1 MNTLRKIVY
10 LILISLA
17 IVSCTRDYDAPP
29 LSEPQYDGK
38 ANITIANLKKQF
50 PSSDRD
56 NPTLIDVDYIV
67 RGYVTSNDAEGN
79 VFKQLYIDDGTAGIN
94 IGVDQNSLYSIYRP
108 GQEIFIELHGLYIVN
123 YGGEL
128 QIGNKGSQANRINWE
143 TFSRVTHLNKW
154 PDKSKIEPIEVTL
167 DEINASDV
175 DPEKYVNRLVRF
187 NNIAFANGGKGLF
200 YSGSEN
206 YKSEIIKDAKG
217 NTIDLRT
224 SSYAT
229 FAKDTLPKGK
239 GSITALLGRY
249 NGSWQLTLRSLED
262 VFEKNDE
269 ILAPDKPDPSGETVF
284 SETFG
289 KAGGNIKIADYKE
302 FDAKS
307 PVSYSDASSNADIR
321 AIGVYKDGA
330 FAWLPANK
338 EAYLTIKGINTAG
351 KNNLVL
357 TYTLAANFFDRENP
371 DKEIT
376 GNLNVVTV
384 KCDGKVLPVPDKV
397 IARSKGDDNKQYTV
411 TLKDIPAKENI
422 EIEFFSSEGTGN
434 TFGMRLDNIKIQTGD
449 GTVVIE
455 PSK

>member
-56 NPTLIDVDYIV
+56 NPTLIDVDYVV

-289 KAGGNIKIADYKE
+289 TLVKVNDAWPKFKVEEYTGFDMKSPIKYSAEGNI
-302 FDAKS
+302 
-307 PVSYSDASSNADIR
+307 DIR
-321 AIGVYKDGA
+321 ATNKIQAHIWYPTGSDGRFVIEGINTSDQKDLSLTYEVASNVFNTGDTSDLSYLQVLINGVKANVPSTPVKDNA
-330 FAWLPANK
+330 DNNK
-338 EAYLTIKGINTAG
+338 FYTLTIK
-351 KNNLVL
+351 
-357 TYTLAANFFDRENP
+357 
-371 DKEIT
+371 
-376 GNLNVVTV
+376 
-384 KCDGKVLPVPDKV
+384 
-397 IARSKGDDNKQYTV
+397 
-411 TLKDIPAKENI
+411 DIPTTDNLK
-422 EIEFFSSEGTGN
+422 IEFFAPAADNG
-434 TFGMRLDNIKIQTGD
+434 FGFRLDNIKIQTGD
-449 GTVVIE
+449 ETVVIE